1 MCDRVICKLL
11 ASKSESIRVQALKVL
26 GYFLKHLGHKSV
38 PFCSTVLCLKQKK
51 KKLQPDGGT
60 FRDGLFSGKRR
71 RAASAKFRS
80 VCLWVFAKDNVLII
94 KSRRNNSSDNTHWQ
108 GGGTL
113 WAAANAGGLIPPMW
127 HSKPI
132 AAWQRMALWRC
143 TWALQLWSPLFSVQA
158 KWTFVLKTWYIC
170 FYLFFKP

>member
-1 MCDRVICKLL
+1 MFDVWQGHLQAPGLEEWEYTRPSPQSPGLL
-11 ASKSESIRVQALKVL
+11 PQAPWSQVSP
-26 GYFLKHLGHKSV
+26 FLLYGFMFK
-38 PFCSTVLCLKQKK
+38 TKK

-127 HSKPI
+127 RSKPI

-158 KWTFVLKTWYIC
+158 KWTFVLKTW
-170 FYLFFKP
+170 